1 MSKWVVSMVDP
12 EVVGVIKER
21 SDMPFSEFFEDCLS
35 YDDNVMFGII
45 RVARDCIKANGIDPL
60 GRDGWK
66 YHLKCGRVYGLCS
79 ALNLIYP
86 NLGLVPNVG
95 IDGKFYS
102 LDVEGY
108 SFDLND
114 IANS

>member
-1 MSKWVVSMVDP
+1 MVGWKVKTVKPEFVGVVSV
-12 EVVGVIKER
+12 EC
-21 SDMPFSEFFEDCLS
+21 DMSFDEYFHNYMD
-35 YDDNVMFGII
+35 YDDNVLFGII
-45 RVARDCIKANGIDPL
+45 RVARDCIRANGIDPL
-60 GRDGWK
+60 SRDGWK
-66 YHLKCGRVYGLCS
+66 YYSKCGRVYGLCS

-86 NLGLVPNVG
+86 DLGLVPNVG

-114 IANS
+114 IANA